1 MAKFKD
7 WREMREWEIGL
18 LQRQTGQSLEFWN
31 AKVLDSGAASEPVL
45 RDWLT
50 GQGVTGYPRML
61 LVMERFGYPDFLLAT
76 SDELLDGQYA
86 DRPQLRPI
94 LDRLLEVGMALGAVS
109 VQTRKTYVTLVGP
122 RRTFAQV
129 VATTRNRVDLGLR
142 LDGEE
147 PHGRFLP
154 AKSLGNQ
161 SCSVRVALTAVDEV
175 DAEVIDAMQRTYD
188 ANL

>member
-1 MAKFKD
+1 M
-7 WREMREWEIGL
+7 
-18 LQRQTGQSLEFWN
+18 
-31 AKVLDSGAASEPVL
+31 LDSGAATEPAL

-50 GQGVTGYPRML
+50 AQGVTGYPRML
-61 LVMERFGYPDFLLAT
+61 LVMERFGYPEFLLAT

-94 LDRLLEVGMALGAVS
+94 LDRLLEVGMALGEVS

-147 PHGRFLP
+147 PHGRFLA
-154 AKSLGNQ
+154 AKSPREPKLLGAGPAHG
-161 SCSVRVALTAVDEV
+161 RREV
-175 DAEVIDAMQRTYD
+175 DAEVIDAMQRT
-188 ANL
+188 LRREPVTGRRLHRRQRGR

>member
-1 MAKFKD
+1 
-7 WREMREWEIGL
+7 MREWEIGL
-18 LQRQTGQSLEFWN
+18 LQRQTGQGLEFWN
-31 AKVLDSGAASEPVL
+31 ARVLDSGAATEPAL

-50 GQGVTGYPRML
+50 AQGVTGYPRML
-61 LVMERFGYPDFLLAT
+61 LVMERFGYPEFLLAT

-86 DRPQLRPI
+86 DRPHLRPI
-94 LDRLLEVGMALGAVS
+94 LDRLLEVGMALGEVS
-109 VQTRKTYVTLVGP
+109 VQARKTYVTLVGP

-142 LDGEE
+142 LDGEQ
-147 PHGRFLP
+147 PHGRFLA

-161 SCSVRVALTAVDEV
+161 SCSVRVPLTTVDEV
-175 DAEVIDAMQRTYD
+175 DTEVIDAMQRTYD